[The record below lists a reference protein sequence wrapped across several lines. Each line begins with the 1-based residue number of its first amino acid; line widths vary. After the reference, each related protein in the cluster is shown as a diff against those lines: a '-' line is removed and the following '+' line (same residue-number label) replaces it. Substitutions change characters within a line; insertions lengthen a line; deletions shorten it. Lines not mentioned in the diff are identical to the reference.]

1 MRLPVLSVRNRE
13 ALRADRELYP
23 SVEACVA
30 TIVDRRLIQGIQ
42 KSEDR
47 NWGDS
52 DWLIFRDEHGAGF
65 GLCGN
70 EVSAAGTIQST
81 LKQATALWKV
91 GKVLRGRSESPL
103 TWSDDGAP
111 PSDWIVFKVVLLHDE
126 MWCAIST
133 PSPSIPGVLPPQQS
147 LASVR
152 ARVLGSMPVTDV
164 PLVGGSISFDT
175 LTVRVTEFDMEGV
188 LQFDKGGT
196 MTLEITATIGNEKDT
211 PVPGVRIDLGELE
224 IALQDLLALKPGE
237 VIALGPLDPMACHL
251 RVGSSVIAR
260 GELRQGEEGA
270 VISITHVS

>member
-1 MRLPVLSVRNRE
+1 
-13 ALRADRELYP
+13 
-23 SVEACVA
+23 
-30 TIVDRRLIQGIQ
+30 
-42 KSEDR
+42 
-47 NWGDS
+47 
-52 DWLIFRDEHGAGF
+52 
-65 GLCGN
+65 
-70 EVSAAGTIQST
+70 
-81 LKQATALWKV
+81 
-91 GKVLRGRSESPL
+91 
-103 TWSDDGAP
+103 
-111 PSDWIVFKVVLLHDE
+111 
-126 MWCAIST
+126 
-133 PSPSIPGVLPPQQS
+133 
-147 LASVR
+147 
-152 ARVLGSMPVTDV
+152 MPVTDV